1 MTFPAAFAAKT
12 PSTRLTDSV
21 SEFDALCANDAELAE
36 LRSAIRDFLAA
47 DRERFGWQ
55 PAVDC
60 WLSRWDTD
68 FSARL
73 ADAGFVGLTIPAEYG
88 GRAPTAGAGYLHRYV
103 VTEELLAQ
111 GAPVA
116 AHWIADRQVAPALL
130 TYGTEDQRRRLLPRI
145 AAGRLYSA
153 IGMSEHG
160 AGSDLAAVA
169 TRATRTD
176 GGWVLNGTKVWTSG
190 AHLAHQVVVLA
201 RTSPRDPEHRHA
213 GFSQF
218 IVPTD
223 TAGVTISPIILM
235 DGEHHFNEVQF
246 DDVALS
252 DADVLGDIGD
262 GWHQVTAELGF
273 ERSGPE
279 RILSTAT
286 MLFDVIRSLARK
298 GDTDGRTAAEIGDL
312 IGRMISLRQMSV
324 SVARALTD
332 GRDAA
337 ARAALVKDL
346 GTRFEQESVDVA
358 ADLIDAV
365 DGSSPDAARLRAML
379 ATARV
384 HSPLFT
390 LRGGTNEVLRGVVA
404 KSREAGRSA
413 PSDELGRL
421 VDDVGQRAF
430 DAKLGRRGL
439 PDEFDADLW
448 GTLEDTGL
456 TRLTSAQGASLQES
470 AVVLEGLARWAAAVP
485 VAETDLLAA
494 WLATQ
499 AGLQVPGAGPLSVAI
514 ADARAVD
521 DRIAG
526 IATDV
531 PWPRS
536 GPVLLAMRGDD
547 ATFVTVLDGAEVT
560 DSYTLAGEP
569 RGAIVFDMPV
579 ADTVALSRAVG
590 DELVRRGAWARC
602 VQIIGAFSAA
612 AELTARHIGE
622 RNQFGRPL
630 SGFQAVQHALAG
642 MLGEVERSRAAT
654 ALATAA
660 AADFGFDSPRADY
673 AVTAA
678 KVAVGRAVGPVTTI
692 AHQLH
697 GAIGTTIEHPLWLA
711 TMRAK
716 GWADE
721 YGTTGYYAR
730 RLGRLALSGTDPWDL
745 VVGP

>member
-1 MTFPAAFAAKT
+1 
-12 PSTRLTDSV
+12 V
-21 SEFDALCANDAELAE
+21 SEFDALCANDAELAD
-36 LRSAIRDFLAA
+36 LRSAIRGFLAA

-88 GRAPTAGAGYLHRYV
+88 GRAPTDGAGYLHRYV

-111 GAPVA
+111 GAPVG

-130 TYGTEDQRRRLLPRI
+130 AYGTEEQRRRLLPQI

-169 TRATRTD
+169 TKATRTD

-190 AHLAHQVVVLA
+190 AHLAHQAVVLA

-218 IVPTD
+218 IVPLD
-223 TAGVTISPIILM
+223 VPGVTISPIILM

-286 MLFDVIRSLARK
+286 MLFDVIRSLARQ
-298 GDTDGRTAAEIGDL
+298 GGADDGTAAEVGDL
-312 IGRMISLRQMSV
+312 MARMISLRQMSV

-337 ARAALVKDL
+337 ARAAMVKDL

-358 ADLIDAV
+358 ADLIDGV
-365 DGSSPDAARLRAML
+365 EDPARARAML
-379 ATARV
+379 ATARA
-384 HSPLFT
+384 HAPLFT

-404 KSREAGRSA
+404 KSRERQHSA
-413 PSDELGRL
+413 PGDELSRL

-430 DAKLGRRGL
+430 DAKLGQRGL

-448 GTLEDTGL
+448 HTLEETGL
-456 TRLTSAQGASLQES
+456 TRLTSAQDASLQES

-494 WLATQ
+494 WLANQ
-499 AGLQVPGAGPLSVAI
+499 AHLDVPDDGPLSVAI
-514 ADARAVD
+514 TNAQAVD
-521 DRIAG
+521 GRFAG
-526 IATDV
+526 TATDV

-536 GPVLLAMRGDD
+536 GRVLLALRGDD
-547 ATFVTVLDGAEVT
+547 GTFVAVLDGADIA

-569 RGAIVFDMPV
+569 RGAITFDVP
-579 ADTVALSRAVG
+579 ATDTVRLSSAMG
-590 DELVRRGAWARC
+590 DELSRRGAWARC
-602 VQIIGAFSAA
+602 VQILGAFSAA
-612 AELTARHIGE
+612 ADLTTKHIGE
-622 RNQFGRPL
+622 RQQFGRPL
-630 SGFQAVQHALAG
+630 SRFQAVQHALAG
-642 MLGEVERSRAAT
+642 MLGEIERAKAAT

-660 AADFGFDSPRADY
+660 ATDFGFDSTRADY

-711 TMRAK
+711 TMRARS
-716 GWADE
+716 WADD
-721 YGTTGYYAR
+721 YGTTGQHAR
-730 RLGRLALSGTDPWDL
+730 RLGRMALSGDDPWDL
-745 VVGP
+745 VVGS